1 LHSIQSIYIKTK
13 FIDISHTS
21 IKDRTFSIYTICTE
35 MYERM
40 SNPISY
46 ENWEPLGKGYIR
58 KSINATFA
66 SFPSAHGSFART
78 WERRIPTTNNTQV

>member
-1 LHSIQSIYIKTK
+1 
-13 FIDISHTS
+13 
-21 IKDRTFSIYTICTE
+21 

-78 WERRIPTTNNTQV
+78 